1 MLVNQPIS
9 SPSRAVDLFVMRE
22 EAEEEETDGGPGI
35 VEASRVLIP
44 KADSQ
49 VSLVVPW
56 YLQVY

>member
-1 MLVNQPIS
+1 MNQPIS

-22 EAEEEETDGGPGI
+22 EAEEEEETDGGPGI